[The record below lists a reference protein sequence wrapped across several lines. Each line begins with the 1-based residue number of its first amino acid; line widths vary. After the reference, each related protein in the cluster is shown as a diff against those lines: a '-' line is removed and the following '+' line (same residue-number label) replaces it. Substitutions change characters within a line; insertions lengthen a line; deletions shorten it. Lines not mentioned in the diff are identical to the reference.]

1 ADDGRDARPHVRRPD
16 GDLGGARGRV
26 EAAPPARLSGD
37 RHLRAF
43 DRGDRTS
50 CAARGRGA
58 EKRGMKN
65 EKGHVPLRYW
75 VLWVALLVFADFM
88 FYVVLT
94 PIWMGLRAV
103 AWLAEFR
110 ARRRR

>member
-1 ADDGRDARPHVRRPD
+1 MR
-16 GDLGGARGRV
+16 
-26 EAAPPARLSGD
+26 
-37 RHLRAF
+37 
-43 DRGDRTS
+43 
-50 CAARGRGA
+50 
-58 EKRGMKN
+58 N

-75 VLWVALLVFADFM
+75 ALWVAGLVIFDFL

-94 PIWMGLRAV
+94 PIWMGLRAL